1 MWLWDV
7 VYGFF
12 AHLFSPSNPLWLYY
26 PLCAV
31 VGVVYKATKFDEP
44 RKIAYQA
51 LHFFGSVSLGMLAL
65 ALAFY
70 IISLLL

>member
-7 VYGFF
+7 VYGFV

-31 VGVVYKATKFDEP
+31 VAVVYKATKVDEP
-44 RKIAYQA
+44 KKIACQA
-51 LHFFGSVSLGMLAL
+51 LHFFASVSLGMLGL
-65 ALAFY
+65 ALVFY
-70 IISLLL
+70 IITLLL